1 MFSKFAQTKWLWGVL
16 GLALVLAAAVFG
28 VMALSG
34 SDRAQADTDPAGCTG
49 GGIQQTLGSSLSVGH
64 VGDTITY
71 TVLVSNTHPL
81 PVIACKITNI
91 VVQLTTPDGVVHAIP
106 AATTLNPGD
115 VSGPFTVN
123 YVIRA
128 IDVSLAGSVRASLIS
143 TGKLWNTPLG
153 FEPSNTRDTD
163 EAETIVINPS
173 TILTKTASAT
183 TVLPGTPVTYTY
195 RERNDGDV
203 PLTGVSVVD
212 DKCSPLARQPDA
224 PGNNNNTLDVGETW
238 VFTCTAV
245 VNAPTTNTAIGHG
258 LDPTGLDITYPL
270 DPQERAQVTVRVIN
284 PSTILTK
291 TASPTSGTAP
301 LAVTYTYT
309 EKNTG
314 DVPITGVALTDDKCA
329 PVARGADAPGN
340 NDNIL
345 DVGETWVFTC
355 SVTLTQTTTNV
366 VTATGKDPL
375 GGDVPE
381 RATATVT
388 VIHPETTLT
397 KTASPTSGTAPLA
410 VTYTYREKNTGDD
423 PITGVALTDDKC
435 APVARGADD
444 PGNNDN
450 ILDVGETWVF
460 TCSTTLNET
469 TTNVVTATGT
479 DSLGGAVPERAT
491 ATVVVTPPAVGRMTG
506 GGSVF
511 KIDGARVTRGFEIHC
526 DLREPNNIEVNW
538 PGGNNFH
545 MTSLTAAV
553 CTEDPAI
560 IQKPPAAPFDT
571 FTGEGTGKLNGET
584 GATIHFVF
592 VDAGEPGKSD
602 TALIQ
607 IWDAAGN
614 LVLEVSGFIDVGNLQ
629 AHKD

>member
-1 MFSKFAQTKWLWGVL
+1 MLSKFAQAKWRWGVL

-28 VMALSG
+28 VIALTG
-34 SDRAQADTDPAGCTG
+34 GGDRAQAQQQQFHGASIQKVCAGPNG
-49 GGIQQTLGSSLSVGH
+49 NAAVPRARE
-64 VGDTITY
+64 GDTVTCTIR
-71 TVLVSNTHPL
+71 V
-81 PVIACKITNI
+81 TNI
-91 VVQLTTPDGVVHAIP
+91 DDFGDALTINSIVDVVHHRS
-106 AATTLNPGD
+106 GD
-115 VSGPFTVN
+115 VSTGNLLAAPVVLAAKGDSVERLHTYVVAVADNDPLFDDATTNGTDPVVGSFT
-123 YVIRA
+123 
-128 IDVSLAGSVRASLIS
+128 L
-143 TGKLWNTPLG
+143 TFPGKVEIIHPHT
-153 FEPSNTRDTD
+153 T
-163 EAETIVINPS
+163 
-173 TILTKTASAT
+173 LTKTASPT
-183 TVLPGTPVTYTY
+183 SGRSPLPVTYTY
-195 RERNDGDV
+195 KETNDGDD
-203 PLTGVSVVD
+203 PITGVTLTD
-212 DKCSPLARQPDA
+212 NKCSPLARQPDA
-224 PGNNNNTLDVGETW
+224 PGNNDNILGVGETW
-238 VFTCTAV
+238 VFTCSMTLTAT
-245 VNAPTTNTAIGHG
+245 TTNVVTASGTASDG
-258 LDPTGLDITYPL
+258 LPAPA
-270 DPQERAQVTVRVIN
+270 ERAEATVTVIR
-284 PSTILTK
+284 PETTLTK
-291 TASPTSGTAP
+291 TASPTSGRSP
-301 LAVTYTYT
+301 LPVTYTYR

-314 DVPITGVALTDDKCA
+314 DVPITGVTLTDNKCS
-329 PVARGADAPGN
+329 PLARQPDAPGN

-355 SVTLTQTTTNV
+355 SVTLTATTTNV
-366 VTATGKDPL
+366 VTASGTASDGLPA
-375 GGDVPE
+375 PAE
-381 RATATVT
+381 RAEATVT
-388 VIHPETTLT
+388 VIRPETTLT